1 MSDPTRTQ
9 TLRKQYAQKL
19 RGAFAEINAAARR
32 GIVENDIFGLQANV
46 SDPPHSSQSSSD
58 EQVRRFMN
66 WLEQQ
71 EERGI
76 LEVIDRDDNTF
87 VRSAY
92 SKGVR
97 HADAALAQQGIEI
110 PDEDLSALFN
120 RPTHRDTL
128 QSLYTTNYND
138 LRGITSDMNTQI
150 SRELTQGFARGLGS
164 AAIAS
169 NISDSVS
176 TIGKNRATTL
186 AHTQVINAHAES
198 TLNRF
203 EEFGVDEVT
212 VDAEVLT
219 AGDER
224 VCPIC
229 SSLEGETMT
238 VEEARQGEM
247 THDGHTHRSH
257 PPFHARC
264 RCALLPVV
272 T

>member
-9 TLRKQYAQKL
+9 TLRKRYAQKL
-19 RGAFAEINAAARR
+19 RGFYAEINSAARR
-32 GIVENDIFGLQANV
+32 GIIENDIFGLQANV
-46 SDPPHSSQSSSD
+46 SDPPVLSQSSSD
-58 EQVRRFMN
+58 EQIRQFMN

-76 LEVIDRDDNTF
+76 LNVVERDNNTF

-97 HADAALAQQGIEI
+97 HADAALAQRGIEI
-110 PDEDLSALFN
+110 PDEELAAMFS

-150 SRELTQGFARGLGS
+150 SRELTQGFARGLS
-164 AAIAS
+164 STAIAA
-169 NISDSVS
+169 NISSNVS
-176 TIGKNRATTL
+176 SIGKNRATTL
-186 AHTQVINAHAES
+186 AHTQVINAHAKS

-203 EEFGVDEVT
+203 EEMGVDEVT

-229 SSLEGETMT
+229 DALEGQTMT
-238 VEEARQGEM
+238 VEEARSGEM
-247 THDGHTHRSH
+247 THDGTTHRAH